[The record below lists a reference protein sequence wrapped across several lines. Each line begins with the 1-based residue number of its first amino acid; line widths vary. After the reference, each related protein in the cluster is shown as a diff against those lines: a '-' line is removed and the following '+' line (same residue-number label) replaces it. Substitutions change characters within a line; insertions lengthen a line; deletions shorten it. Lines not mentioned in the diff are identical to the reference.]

1 MTGYE
6 IFGVIA
12 VTIFAGAILY
22 VMWEIAKT
30 IKE

>member
-1 MTGYE
+1 VTGYE
-6 IFGVIA
+6 IFGIIA
-12 VTIFAGAILY
+12 VAIFTGSLLY